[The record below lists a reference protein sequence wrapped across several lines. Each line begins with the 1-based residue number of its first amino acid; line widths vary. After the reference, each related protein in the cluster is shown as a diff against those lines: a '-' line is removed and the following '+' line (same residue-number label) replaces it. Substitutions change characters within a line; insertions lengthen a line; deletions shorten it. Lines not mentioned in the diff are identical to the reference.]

1 MLSNIVLFTVLLEG
15 FFDYY
20 DIETLGP
27 KWFSN
32 NCLPAG
38 RLNHMKGVL
47 NCIKQFSVENLTLVI
62 DIDKLSLISNKSHFG
77 GHLSI

>member
-32 NCLPAG
+32 NCLPAA
-38 RLNHMKGVL
+38 RLNPMKGVL
-47 NCIKQFSVENLTLVI
+47 KCIKQFSVENLTLVI